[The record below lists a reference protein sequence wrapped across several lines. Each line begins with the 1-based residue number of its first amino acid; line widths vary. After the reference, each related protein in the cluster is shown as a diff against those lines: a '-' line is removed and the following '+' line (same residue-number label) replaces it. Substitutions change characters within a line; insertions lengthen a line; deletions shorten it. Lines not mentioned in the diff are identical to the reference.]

1 MVNEVKSLKTLK
13 KVLLLWRET
22 LTLFLGSANP
32 DKFRHAA
39 HSEEKYLELTKKA
52 THTQI
57 PKFDLLVLALER
69 LMKLMP

>member
-1 MVNEVKSLKTLK
+1 
-13 KVLLLWRET
+13 
-22 LTLFLGSANP
+22 LGSANP